1 MAWVLP
7 VLISIPEHSNPHGN
21 EAHDKIHNTQWGFV
35 SFSFTIC
42 AYLQR
47 EYLLI
52 HTLLWIEKWWNSIK
66 QHHLICKHVHIFKR
80 EVVKADHE
88 LSQSSEWVS
97 THTNN
102 WTGVWLGAT
111 AKYISTHCIQL
122 ISLVLC
128 ALHSS
133 VSFYLSFLF
142 FPSWFCSLNLSYDP
156 FTWKSRC
163 ILFFLHLEKDRK
175 ERKGDGERGF
185 CQNPDDLIEVHPHS
199 FELMVSI
206 VMKRQQKMNGRK
218 GRSKRG
224 GGEGKVT
231 KEALI
236 VTISREEVGLSQR
249 SRLMRQRKWTVQRNI
264 YVNWQTHGDNIQEF
278 LNTRYVY

>member
-133 VSFYLSFLF
+133 VSFYL
-142 FPSWFCSLNLSYDP
+142 CSSSLKCYN
-156 FTWKSRC
+156 
-163 ILFFLHLEKDRK
+163 I
-175 ERKGDGERGF
+175 
-185 CQNPDDLIEVHPHS
+185 
-199 FELMVSI
+199 
-206 VMKRQQKMNGRK
+206 
-218 GRSKRG
+218 RS
-224 GGEGKVT
+224 
-231 KEALI
+231 
-236 VTISREEVGLSQR
+236 
-249 SRLMRQRKWTVQRNI
+249 I
-264 YVNWQTHGDNIQEF
+264 YVKNATVMLCFPLLTSTHALKVLRRVMGSPWLLCRGWRAVAQSGLCCELRRNGDWTLRAAATVKTGSTK
-278 LNTRYVY
+278 LNTEPSTSIFPETKQTRTRLKTNRWMNMGAPSCTRTILCTGPDPHRRSLCFF